1 MYSLG
6 EKIFITKFKMKKE
19 LQQTIEIP
27 VAYRIMTDFMKK
39 YEEHI
44 KPTLKKGNLED
55 IKFLIG
61 DVCARGQDVIEQ
73 KIPGPT
79 ENGAYARYRMA
90 IQYLH
95 GLYQMEGIS
104 EKGLESIFLNID
116 RLASE
121 LDLILH
127 NNPYYKLCREDTE

>member
-1 MYSLG
+1 
-6 EKIFITKFKMKKE
+6 
-19 LQQTIEIP
+19 
-27 VAYRIMTDFMKK
+27 
-39 YEEHI
+39 
-44 KPTLKKGNLED
+44 
-55 IKFLIG
+55 
-61 DVCARGQDVIEQ
+61 
-73 KIPGPT
+73 
-79 ENGAYARYRMA
+79 MA